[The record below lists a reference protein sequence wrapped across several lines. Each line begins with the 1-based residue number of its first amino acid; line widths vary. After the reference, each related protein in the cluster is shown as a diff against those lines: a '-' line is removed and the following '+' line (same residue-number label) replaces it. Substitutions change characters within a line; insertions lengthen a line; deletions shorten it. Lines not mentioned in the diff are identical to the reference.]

1 MLSLFQ
7 QLFDF
12 QFLALGALR
21 VIVALIFIAEGY
33 KKFPKKDEKTLSG
46 KIHIYKIIFS
56 CIEFVSGLFLLAG
69 LFTQAAAVL
78 LSFVAIKRMY
88 NQYLYKPANERNLS
102 FYLLLL
108 AVTLFFLF
116 SGPGAYGIDYPL

>member
-21 VIVALIFIAEGY
+21 VIIALIFIVEGY
-33 KKFPKKDEKTLSG
+33 KKFPKKSEKALSE
-46 KIHIYKIIFS
+46 KRHIYKIILS
-56 CIEFVSGLFLLAG
+56 CFEFISGLFLLAG

-78 LSFVAIKRMY
+78 LSFVTIKRIY
-88 NQYLYKPANERNLS
+88 NQYLYKPTNERNLS